1 MSGHSKWSSIKH
13 KKAAADSKRGKIF
26 TRLLREIAVAARAGG
41 GDPDKNARLRKAM
54 QDARS
59 QNMPADNIKRAIL
72 KGTGQL
78 EGAAYEELTYDGYGP
93 GGIALYLQIVSD
105 NKNRTISEIRHI
117 FAKNNGRIGEN
128 GCVAWMF
135 KQMGYLDVEK
145 DKASEEQLMDLAL
158 SAGAEDIKDDGS
170 IWEIVTKPE
179 AYEKVLE
186 AVKAAGI
193 EIADSNVGYLP
204 QNYVKLEGKDAQQA
218 LRLVDELEEHDDV
231 QNVYS
236 NFDIDEEEI
245 AKFGTA

>member
-78 EGAAYEELTYDGYGP
+78 EGAAYEELTYEGYGP

-117 FAKNNGRIGEN
+117 FSKNNGRIGEN

-135 KQMGYLDVEK
+135 KQMGYLDIEK
-145 DKASEEQLMDLAL
+145 EKSSEEQLMDLAL

-218 LRLVDELEEHDDV
+218 LKLVDELEEHDDV

>member
-13 KKAAADSKRGKIF
+13 KKAAADSKRGRIF

-41 GDPDKNARLRKAM
+41 GDPDNNARLRKAVS
-54 QDARS
+54 DARS

-78 EGAAYEELTYDGYGP
+78 EGAAYEELTYEGYGP

-105 NKNRTISEIRHI
+105 NKNRTIAEIRHI
-117 FAKNNGRIGEN
+117 FSKNGGRIGEN

-135 KQMGYLDVEK
+135 KRMGYIDVEK
-145 DKASEEQLMDLAL
+145 DKASEEKLMDLAL

-170 IWEIVTKPE
+170 IWEIVTTPE
-179 AYEKVLE
+179 AFDAVLE

-193 EIADSNVGYLP
+193 EAADSNVGYLP
-204 QNYVKLEGKDAQQA
+204 QNYVKLEGKEAQHMIKLIDA
-218 LRLVDELEEHDDV
+218 LDEHDDV
-231 QNVYS
+231 KHVWS
-236 NFDIDEEEI
+236 NSDIEEKEI
-245 AKFGTA
+245 EASLA

>member
-13 KKAAADSKRGKIF
+13 KKAAADSKRGKVF

-78 EGAAYEELTYDGYGP
+78 EGAAYEELTYEGYGP

-135 KQMGYLDVEK
+135 KQMGYLDIEK

-218 LRLVDELEEHDDV
+218 LKLVDELEEHDDV